1 MAKTDRSREETPGI
15 EPVRIV
21 WPITEEMYLE
31 HLRSTLEEKIDS
43 NAKRVPL
50 DLRHVQGAPSGL
62 VRLLFDMQ
70 QYAASKEKQL
80 VVSHALADMRH
91 ALSPSKGSRNHNDAR
106 TTERVDASESARK
119 ALGHQLAPM
128 QAVHHSARSQL
139 KESAPVPSSASAFE
153 SVFNRFRFSQNPRT
167 RKVLNIV
174 VLSAGGTLILVLGY
188 WLLMFNT

>member
-1 MAKTDRSREETPGI
+1 MAKTDRLRDESQGI

-31 HLRSTLEEKIDS
+31 HLRHMLEEQIDS
-43 NAKRVPL
+43 DAQRVPL

-62 VRLLFDMQ
+62 VKLLFDMQ

-80 VVSHALADMRH
+80 VVTHALADMRH
-91 ALSPSKGSRNHNDAR
+91 ALSPGKGGRNRAGNR
-106 TTERVDASESARK
+106 ISERVDASESARK
-119 ALGHQLAPM
+119 ALGHQMAPM
-128 QAVHHSARSQL
+128 QTVHHSARAQL
-139 KESAPVPSSASAFE
+139 NEKAAVPSTALSFE
-153 SVFNRFRFSQNPRT
+153 SIFNKFRLPQNPRA